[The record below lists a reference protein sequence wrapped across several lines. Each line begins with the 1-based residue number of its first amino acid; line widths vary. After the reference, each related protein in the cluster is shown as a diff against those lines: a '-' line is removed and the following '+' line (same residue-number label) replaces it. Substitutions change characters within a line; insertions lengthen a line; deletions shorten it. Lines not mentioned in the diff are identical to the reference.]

1 MLGKPAMADFTSSI
15 WSWIIA
21 VTTLVSIVGVFIGVR
36 VVTTASKKDRA
47 PDKPVETMG
56 HVWDENLEEY
66 NNPMPRWWLNL
77 FYITLFWGLLY
88 LLLYPGLGAFK
99 GLLGWSQLG
108 QYEEEVA
115 AAAAQFGPLFEQ
127 YAQIPLPQLVN
138 NEAAVKMGER
148 LFSTYCTTCHGSDA
162 RGARGFPNLRD
173 DDWLYGAEPEDLI
186 ATLTHGRNGLM
197 PAWGAILETEQITAV
212 TAYVEQL
219 SGRTADAAIAA
230 RGKAVYDV
238 NCIACHGPDGGGNP
252 LLGAPK
258 LNDDIWLHGGST
270 TKITESIVNGRNGV
284 MPAHGEFL
292 GPAKIHLLAT
302 YVYSF
307 RE

>member
-1 MLGKPAMADFTSSI
+1 MADFTSGI
-15 WSWIIA
+15 WSWIIGL
-21 VTTLVSIVGVFIGVR
+21 TTIVSIVGVLIGVR
-36 VVTTASKKDRA
+36 MVTSGSKDDD
-47 PDKPVETMG
+47 PEKPVETMG

-99 GLLGWSQLG
+99 GLLGWSQVG

-115 AAAAQFGPLFEQ
+115 AAEAQFGPLFEQ
-127 YAQIPLPQLVN
+127 YSQVPIPELAG
-138 NEAAVKMGER
+138 NEDAVRIGER
-148 LFSTYCTTCHGSDA
+148 LFATYCTTCHGSDA

-173 DDWLYGAEPEDLI
+173 NDWLYGSKPEDLT

-197 PAWGAILETEQITAV
+197 PAWGAILSDQQITAV

-219 SGRTADAAIAA
+219 SGRTADAAIAGQ
-230 RGKAVYDV
+230 GKAVYDV

-252 LLGAPK
+252 ILGAPN
-258 LNDDIWLHGGST
+258 LTDDIWLHGGST
-270 TKITESIVNGRNGV
+270 TKITESIVAGRNGI

-302 YVYSF
+302 YVYKF